1 MRAILI
7 LLLFTFSLTASAQ
20 NLGKGWKSDKE
31 GQEKFVLAEELF
43 YNKTYL
49 NALEIY
55 RELEVKY
62 PDADILKFRIGVC
75 LLHKTDEVDQSVGYL
90 EAVKARNPKA
100 EDIDFY
106 IAQAYHLTRQYDK
119 SLASIDLV
127 LANKK
132 VSPETKTKAERL
144 REYCNNAIELEKDP
158 VDVEITNVGAPV
170 NTFGSEYVPVVTS
183 DDSVMFFTYVGD
195 GSVGGLQS
203 YPGQPDSGGIYFEDI
218 YMSKRD
224 RNKWLAPEPLGN
236 QINTVGH
243 DAAVGLSNDG
253 QTLIVYKDES
263 GGGDLF
269 LSHLDGKEWSAP
281 QPIEGEVNTSY
292 WEGHATFSADMRVM
306 YFASERPGGY
316 GGRDI
321 WMAVLGDDGKWGGVR
336 NMGPKVNTAENEDS
350 PFLHPNGLIL
360 MYNSEGHN
368 SMGGYDIFQTEL
380 TPKDSMWSE
389 PGEAQNLGFPVNT
402 PGDDKYFVLGLDGKH
417 GYYSSGVA
425 GGKGQQDIYLINGDL
440 RVKNPRIC
448 QLTGLVTL
456 DSVPMKSVITV
467 RDEMGQ
473 LRTFYLES
481 NSESGKYL
489 VNLPAGRGYT
499 VSCEMMG
506 AERKTSKIDAP
517 NADNMTRIV
526 RDFHFFSPGYL
537 EKMRLRDST
546 KKDSVPVVTTPVV
559 PTVTQPVVVTT
570 PPKDSTAKK
579 PVDPS
584 DYGAIVSKFGNA
596 KAEGMIFRVQ
606 VAAYNFPNNYSYSHL
621 STVGSI
627 DRVVLDDGVT
637 RFTMGKFETLAEAEA
652 YRQRVIAAGQTDAFV
667 TAERNGKRYLLREL
681 VELNFFQPQ

>member
-1 MRAILI
+1 MRH
-7 LLLFTFSLTASAQ
+7 LLLFIAFTCCISLSAQ
-20 NLGKGWKSDKE
+20 DLGKGWKSDKK
-31 GQEKFVLAEELF
+31 GQEKFFLAEELF
-43 YNKTYL
+43 YNQNFL

-55 RELEVKY
+55 RELEVTY

-75 LLHKTDEVDQSVGYL
+75 LLHKTDEVDQSLGYL
-90 EAVKARNPKA
+90 EAVKQKNPKA
-100 EDIDFY
+100 LDIDYY
-106 IAQAYHLTRQYDK
+106 IACAYHLTRQYDK
-119 SLASIDLV
+119 ALTSIDAV

-132 VSPETKTKAERL
+132 TTPETKVKAERL

-158 VDVEITNVGAPV
+158 VAVEIRNVGAPV
-170 NTFGSEYVPVVTS
+170 NSNASEYVPVVTS

-195 GSVGGLQS
+195 GSVGGLQA

-218 YMSKRD
+218 YMSKRN
-224 RNKWLAPEPLGN
+224 RNDWLKPEPLGF
-236 QINTVGH
+236 QINTAGH

-253 QTLIVYKDES
+253 QTMIIYKDES

-269 LSHLDGKEWSAP
+269 LSHLDGEQWSVP
-281 QPIEGEVNTSY
+281 QPIEGDVNTGA

-306 YFASERPGGY
+306 YFASERSGGY

-321 WMAVLGDDGKWGGVR
+321 WMATLGDDGKWGNVR
-336 NMGPKVNTAENEDS
+336 NLGPKVNTAEDEDS

-360 MYNSEGHN
+360 MFNSEGHN

-389 PGEAQNLGFPVNT
+389 PGEAQNLGYPVNT

-456 DSVPMKSVITV
+456 DSVPMKSVIMV
-467 RDEMGQ
+467 RDDMGQ

-489 VNLPAGRGYT
+489 VNLPAGREYT
-499 VSCEMMG
+499 VTCEMMG
-506 AERKTSKIDAP
+506 YERKFSKVDAP
-517 NADNMTRIV
+517 NAENMSRMT

-537 EKMRLRDST
+537 ERMKRDST
-546 KKDSVPVVTTPVV
+546 KTDSVPSVKPLDPPVV
-559 PTVTQPVVVTT
+559 QT
-570 PPKDSTAKK
+570 PKDSTVRR
-579 PVDPS
+579 VDPA
-584 DYGAIVSKFGNA
+584 DYGAIVSKFGSA
-596 KAEGMIFRVQ
+596 KAEGMYFRVQ
-606 VAAYNFPNNYSYSHL
+606 VAAYNFPNNYSYNHL
-621 STVGSI
+621 STIGTI
-627 DRVVLDDGVT
+627 DRIVLDDGVT

-652 YRQRVIAAGQTDAFV
+652 YRQRIVAAGQTDAFV

-681 VELNFFQPQ
+681 VELNFFQPK